1 MNRKREYVTLIG
13 SRSIVWRAINAIR
26 AMRSTSK
33 GRVIVSGKEST
44 EQECTRKCLKY

>member
-13 SRSIVWRAINAIR
+13 SRSIVWRAINAIHV
-26 AMRSTSK
+26 MRSTSK

-44 EQECTRKCLKY
+44 ERECIKKCLKS